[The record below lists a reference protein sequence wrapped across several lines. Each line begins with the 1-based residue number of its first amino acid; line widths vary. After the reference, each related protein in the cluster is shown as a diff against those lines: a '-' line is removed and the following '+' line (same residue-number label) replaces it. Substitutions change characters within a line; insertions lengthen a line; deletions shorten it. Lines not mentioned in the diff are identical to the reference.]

1 MFLLLNP
8 KNKAF
13 LGTASKFLE
22 VIRNTIWMTVVFSV
36 YDVTLA
42 DHLCAIVL

>member
-1 MFLLLNP
+1 MFLLLDP
-8 KNKAF
+8 KNEAF
-13 LGTASKFLE
+13 LGTASTFLE
-22 VIRNTIWMTVVFSV
+22 VIKNTIWMTVVFSV